1 MKNYESYQVEDFFQD
16 LYFRRWV
23 QGTLPVSDEFWKKW
37 IKAHPEKH
45 DLIEE
50 AKALIVAF
58 QVEEI
63 PLHSDEAGTSIQAI
77 LAATKSGGTLP
88 FYSRSGFRVAATL
101 VVMLGIA
108 IWLGNRLYDSKIN
121 FSTANP
127 SFGWSKSK
135 NIPMSPTYSESQIQH
150 ITLHDGS
157 KITLK
162 ANSTLRVAENF
173 GESTREV
180 YLTGAAV
187 FDVAKDPQKP
197 FLVYTDNVITRVLG
211 TSFEIR
217 DYQQES
223 DVSVS
228 VKTGKVTVYKNK
240 QVPLKTLSENIIL
253 TPNQQAVYVK
263 ADRQLI
269 KTIVENPVQL
279 HEPTRFRRFT
289 YIEAPIPQVLGELEE
304 AYGVKIIFDE
314 EQVKHCNLTAKLTD
328 EPLFEKLTL
337 ICETIQASYEVID
350 GQIVLNSRGCH

>member
-23 QGTLPVSDEFWKKW
+23 QGTLSTSDDFWKKW
-37 IKAHPEKH
+37 TDAHPEKH
-45 DLIEE
+45 EIIEE
-50 AKALIVAF
+50 AKALIAVF
-58 QVEEI
+58 QIEDI
-63 PLHSDEAGTSIQAI
+63 PFHSDEAGTSIQAI
-77 LAATKSGGTLP
+77 LAATQFEVTLP
-88 FYSRSGFRVAATL
+88 IYRRNWFRAAAT
-101 VVMLGIA
+101 VVILLGIVL
-108 IWLGNRLYDSKIN
+108 WLGNSLYDSKTK
-121 FSTANP
+121 FSTENQ
-127 SFGWSKSK
+127 SSEVSERIKST
-135 NIPMSPTYSESQIQH
+135 PALAHPESQIQH

-197 FLVYTDNVITRVLG
+197 FLVYTDNVVTRVLG

-217 DYQQES
+217 DYQQEG

-228 VKTGKVTVYKNK
+228 VKTGKVTVYKNQK
-240 QVPLKTLSENIIL
+240 VPLKTLSENIIL

-263 ADRQLI
+263 ADHQLI
-269 KTIVENPVQL
+269 KTIVENPVKL
-279 HEPTRFRRFT
+279 REPTKFRNFT
-289 YIEAPIPQVLGELEE
+289 YTESPIPQVLGELEE

-314 EQVKHCNLTAKLTD
+314 EQLKHCNLTAKLTD